1 MKHWIETF
9 PRLALTIVA
18 VFCLLPGTWVLPLMD
33 RDEPRFSRATVEMN
47 ERGSWAVPYFN
58 NEYRFDKPPLTY
70 WCMEPG
76 LALFGKS
83 EMAVRLHSVLCSW
96 LIALV
101 LFEMAVLLGAG
112 KGQAFFAGAGWL
124 TCLQVIL
131 HGRTAVADVLLILWI
146 VTAMYCLL
154 KIGRRAGQKRVV
166 LDRWFWGLVG
176 SLALGFLAKG
186 PLAFLVPGLAM
197 ALGWLALWRA
207 KQAAGPLGRAALNLG
222 VALIPAMALVA
233 LWGIPALKL
242 TNGAYFDVGIGK
254 HVVER
259 GTMSFN
265 KRKSVPGLYYL
276 VVMIPFLLP
285 WTALLPRALA
295 DAWRKLNWE
304 RALML
309 GWFAAPFLIFGF
321 YATQLP
327 HYILPGYPGLMVLI
341 ALMVGAPVLGQNR
354 AARWWRGIA
363 VGLPFL
369 LGSVALAGGL
379 FALSRLEDKS
389 LPTAIAGIGAL
400 FLLLGLASRSISGGR
415 PLVGVVFAMAGGAL
429 MWPVSQAARNA
440 HLTVRLLAAIGQP
453 SPGELRSWG
462 FGEPT
467 LVWYFQRPWTFSD
480 NGDGLPMTVVR
491 TRRWRL
497 DEKTLAALW
506 KGEPASPVDDY
517 TAEALQKLPPGIPRY
532 VQGWS
537 PGSSSWLEL
546 AYVKE
551 EEK

>member
-9 PRLALTIVA
+9 PRLALTMVA
-18 VFCLLPGTWVLPLMD
+18 VFCLLPGAWLLPLMD

-47 ERGSWAVPYFN
+47 ERGDWVVPYFN

-83 EMAVRLHSVLCSW
+83 EMAVRLHSVVSSW

-112 KGQAFFAGAGWL
+112 RWQAFFAGAGWL

-131 HGRTAVADVLLILWI
+131 HGRVAVADVLLILWI
-146 VTAMYCLL
+146 VTAMLCLL
-154 KIGRRAGQKRVV
+154 MIGRRAGQKRLM

-197 ALGWLALWRA
+197 ALAWLALWRA
-207 KQAAGPLGRAALNLG
+207 KQPAGPLARMALHFV
-222 VALIPAMALVA
+222 VALVPAMALVA
-233 LWGIPALKL
+233 LWGVPALL
-242 TNGAYFDVGIGK
+242 ATHGAYFDVGIGK

-259 GTMSFN
+259 GTMAFN

-276 VVMIPFLLP
+276 LVMIPFLLP

-295 DAWRKLNWE
+295 DAWRKLDWE
-304 RALML
+304 RAMML

-341 ALMVGAPVLGQNR
+341 ALMAATPGLRQNWP
-354 AARWWRGIA
+354 AKLWRGVA
-363 VGLPFL
+363 LGLPFL

-379 FALSRLEDKS
+379 LAMSRLEDKS
-389 LPTAIAGIGAL
+389 LPFAIAGVGVF
-400 FLLLGLASRSISGGR
+400 FLLLGLASWGISSGR
-415 PLVGVVFAMAGGAL
+415 PLVGVAFAMAGGL
-429 MWPVSQAARNA
+429 VMWPVSQAARNA
-440 HLTVRLLAAIGQP
+440 HLTVRYLAAVGEP
-453 SPGELRSWG
+453 PPGALRSWG
-462 FGEPT
+462 FGEPS
-467 LVWYFQRPWTFSD
+467 LVWYFQRPWNFSEKS
-480 NGDGLPMTVVR
+480 GGLPMTVVR
-491 TRRWRL
+491 TKRWRL
-497 DEKTLAALW
+497 DEKSLGALW
-506 KGEPASPVDDY
+506 KGETIPPVDDY
-517 TAEALQKLPPGIPRY
+517 TAEALQKLPPGVPHY

-537 PGSSSWLEL
+537 PGSNSWLEL

-551 EEK
+551 ARP